1 MRLEPQ
7 TSCGNVRVNPGF
19 FPPVAFVTV
28 AMNLAMM
35 PSTECDNPLVA
46 DLSPKCAAL
55 REAQMMGI
63 GRCAAADKARLGRDK
78 SEMIL
83 VPNAT
88 RLGMGKF
95 ALVNGLYCMTCSS

>member
-7 TSCGNVRVNPGF
+7 TSCGTVRVNPGF

-46 DLSPKCAAL
+46 DLLSKCAAL
-55 REAQMMGI
+55 RKAQMMGI
-63 GRCAAADKARLGRDK
+63 GRCAAADEARLRRDK
-78 SEMIL
+78 S
-83 VPNAT
+83 
-88 RLGMGKF
+88 
-95 ALVNGLYCMTCSS
+95 

>member
-7 TSCGNVRVNPGF
+7 TSCGTVRVNPGF

-46 DLSPKCAAL
+46 NLSPKCAAL
-55 REAQMMGI
+55 R
-63 GRCAAADKARLGRDK
+63 K
-78 SEMIL
+78 
-83 VPNAT
+83 
-88 RLGMGKF
+88 
-95 ALVNGLYCMTCSS
+95 